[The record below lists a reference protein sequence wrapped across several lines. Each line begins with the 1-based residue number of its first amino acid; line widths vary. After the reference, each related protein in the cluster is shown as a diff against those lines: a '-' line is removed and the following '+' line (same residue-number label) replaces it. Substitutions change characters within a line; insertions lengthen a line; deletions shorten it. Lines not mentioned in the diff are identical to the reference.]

1 MNQYLIFS
9 TVIPHLSYCNR
20 SAFERQKV
28 TYHRAEAEVLGS
40 DSENTL
46 QSTDVVPT
54 AIVEISADSCRPSP
68 SP

>member
-28 TYHRAEAEVLGS
+28 TDHRAKAEVLGS

-54 AIVEISADSCRPSP
+54 DIAEISADSCRPTP

>member
-1 MNQYLIFS
+1 MNQYLIFP

-28 TYHRAEAEVLGS
+28 TYHRAEAEVLGG

-54 AIVEISADSCRPSP
+54 DMVEILADSCRPSP

>member
-9 TVIPHLSYCNR
+9 TIIPHLSYCNR

-28 TYHRAEAEVLGS
+28 TYRRAEAEVLGS

-54 AIVEISADSCRPSP
+54 DMAEISADSCRPSP